1 MLNETDKEY
10 YSYIRNTFE
19 SSRKNAVKDQQI
31 KYDELLL
38 LRDRIEEIGKDYHFC
53 DGCGFCCTDDA
64 AATTQ
69 LEWSYIKSYIEE
81 HNIKPEPHTFVCPFL
96 DFRQNDF
103 EHNLSVYKISPETIK
118 PIYCRIYPVRPI
130 VCRLFPSGGKCRDE
144 SAFISPNFYEEL
156 KEYRKILDKYF
167 YTLWWETLQLPRDS
181 EAVMALKY
189 SLIPGWTVDYSNSC
203 LRFIKGPYGVYLT
216 METKWWHPPD
226 IISFSL
232 LELEI
237 IANFRHA
244 MSYQDLIIKYADKL
258 SIEQI
263 TYLLTQLE
271 FKMIIAPA
279 DKLAMRRNPAF
290 FWEVLSE
297 NNNQEIFIKI

>member
-167 YTLWWETLQLPRDS
+167 YTLWWETLQ
-181 EAVMALKY
+181 
-189 SLIPGWTVDYSNSC
+189 
-203 LRFIKGPYGVYLT
+203 
-216 METKWWHPPD
+216 
-226 IISFSL
+226 
-232 LELEI
+232 
-237 IANFRHA
+237 
-244 MSYQDLIIKYADKL
+244 
-258 SIEQI
+258 
-263 TYLLTQLE
+263 
-271 FKMIIAPA
+271 
-279 DKLAMRRNPAF
+279 
-290 FWEVLSE
+290 
-297 NNNQEIFIKI
+297 